1 MAAVSH
7 SVQPVTS
14 GGCDRIYLEQIVT
27 GKGARKIVTD
37 KVARNF
43 FYRCLLKFGS
53 RSEIFGSIA
62 HKIALGGFF
71 SSLSSDLNALSDNN
85 QQLHYAVV

>member
-14 GGCDRIYLEQIVT
+14 GGCNRIYLEQIVT
-27 GKGARKIVTD
+27 GKSAQKIVTD
-37 KVARNF
+37 KGARNF

-53 RSEIFGSIA
+53 HLQIFGSFA

-71 SSLSSDLNALSDNN
+71 SSLSSG
-85 QQLHYAVV
+85 